1 MGKRGL
7 KNVAYD
13 YLLEAITTYKLK
25 PGDAIVE
32 QDLSDKLGISRTPI
46 REALKKLESEGLLH
60 HFPSR
65 GTFVASLSIQDVE
78 EIFQLR
84 ELFELTALRNAI
96 VQITDEELDRLEEQ
110 INALDERDATKP
122 YVQNSF
128 YRSDLELH
136 MLIMKYS
143 GNSRM
148 VRFYKTLDV
157 QFEQL
162 RRISSTTPQRLS
174 KSKQEHLDIIYAL
187 RTRDLVDTTRALSLH
202 LQNIKENT
210 KNVCRT
216 LSTQQY

>member
-1 MGKRGL
+1 
-7 KNVAYD
+7 
-13 YLLEAITTYKLK
+13 
-25 PGDAIVE
+25 
-32 QDLSDKLGISRTPI
+32 
-46 REALKKLESEGLLH
+46 
-60 HFPSR
+60 
-65 GTFVASLSIQDVE
+65 
-78 EIFQLR
+78 
-84 ELFELTALRNAI
+84 
-96 VQITDEELDRLEEQ
+96 
-110 INALDERDATKP
+110 
-122 YVQNSF
+122 
-128 YRSDLELH
+128 

>member
-1 MGKRGL
+1 M
-7 KNVAYD
+7 
-13 YLLEAITTYKLK
+13 
-25 PGDAIVE
+25 
-32 QDLSDKLGISRTPI
+32 
-46 REALKKLESEGLLH
+46 
-60 HFPSR
+60 
-65 GTFVASLSIQDVE
+65 E

-157 QFEQL
+157 QFEKL
-162 RRISSTTPQRLS
+162 RRIYSTTPQRLS